1 MTPLRMTLPSS
12 PALWKSS
19 FKLWLSIRC
28 LRHTLL
34 FVKKWARLLVIDGL
48 DAMSRPQHPALHCPT
63 ALIHKKIPLFIILIS
78 SRSNLRFVIPST
90 RMTYVISYPHSCLM
104 NNTFLTQILKDIF
117 GVDSIT
123 SSKHTQGLRTYI
135 PATWPSSQIISSL
148 VQKSSGRFIYAS
160 TFIKYA
166 DSIQHRPVERWDAV
180 LRISNSIVH
189 YLPSSTACTD
199 TYFVLFTI
207 LKLSYVYSAPFCLDK
222 GFIWKC
228 PRAKAKLYTNQ
239 FKIP

>member
-1 MTPLRMTLPSS
+1 
-12 PALWKSS
+12 
-19 FKLWLSIRC
+19 
-28 LRHTLL
+28 
-34 FVKKWARLLVIDGL
+34 
-48 DAMSRPQHPALHCPT
+48 MSRPQHPALHCPT

-104 NNTFLTQILKDIF
+104 NNTFLIQILKDIF

-166 DSIQHRPVERWDAV
+166 DSTQHRPVERWDTV
-180 LRISNSIVH
+180 LRISNSIGDRTLFAELDCLYRYVFRSVH
-189 YLPSSTACTD
+189 NIKAVLCILGALLFGQRLHLKMSPSQGEALHQSIQNSLMLGYESLIAESLIDLLTD
-199 TYFVLFTI
+199 RSRAGRYFYQRQGSNVHAELAAEPVI
-207 LKLSYVYSAPFCLDK
+207 
-222 GFIWKC
+222 
-228 PRAKAKLYTNQ
+228 R
-239 FKIP
+239 